1 MKNTSHQNMAYRR
14 RLLKG
19 LGAVALTP
27 FLPAATMATASRV
40 FIKSNG
46 NHKVLTCNIRVAL
59 PEDDAKGLGWNTR
72 REVCVRLI
80 KDQQPDI
87 IGFQEVL
94 KEQADYLQQ
103 QMPKYSLFGFDGPEM
118 DANPTGYHGIAK
130 NPIMWLK
137 QRYELLAGGTYWLSE
152 TPLVAGSMSWN
163 TARARHVNWVRLR
176 EIKTG
181 KEFRVVNLHLD
192 HKSAEAKVQQAKLM
206 ATESSQYQP
215 NFPQILTG
223 DFNSRASSNV
233 FDSVRAAGFIDSYA
247 ALHGETDPGVTAH
260 GFEPVDSPKLTDKG
274 KIDFIFYK
282 GSCKPLAAG
291 IIKDKPKGIFPSDHF
306 FVSAEI
312 SLI

>member
-1 MKNTSHQNMAYRR
+1 MKNKSPENVAFRR
-14 RLLKG
+14 RLIKG

-27 FLPAATMATASRV
+27 FLPAAVVAEASRPV
-40 FIKSNG
+40 IKGNG

-59 PEDDAKGLGWNTR
+59 PEDDEKGLGWNTR
-72 REVCVRLI
+72 RQVCVQLI

-94 KEQADYLQQ
+94 KEQAAYLQQ
-103 QMPKYSLFGFDGPEM
+103 QMPKYVLFGFDGPEM
-118 DANPTGYHGIAK
+118 DARPTGYHGIAK

-192 HKSAEAKVQQAKLM
+192 HKSHEAKIQQAKLM
-206 ATESSQYQP
+206 ATECSQYQP
-215 NFPQILTG
+215 AFPQILTG
-223 DFNSRASSNV
+223 DFNSRAGSDV
-233 FDSVRAAGFIDSYA
+233 FERVKTAGFVDSYA

-260 GFEPVDSPKLTDKG
+260 GFEPIDSPRLAGKG
-274 KIDFIFYK
+274 KIDFIFCK
-282 GSCKPLAAG
+282 GNCKPLTAG

-312 SLI
+312 TFL

>member
-1 MKNTSHQNMAYRR
+1 MKDKSQENVATRR
-14 RLLKG
+14 NVLKG
-19 LGAVALTP
+19 LGVIALAP
-27 FLPAATMATASRV
+27 FLPATGMAATENE
-40 FIKSNG
+40 IKKNRAG
-46 NHKVLTCNIRVAL
+46 HKVLTCNIRVAL
-59 PEDDAKGLGWNTR
+59 PEDDAKGFGWNSR

-94 KEQADYLQQ
+94 KEQAAYLQQ
-103 QMPKYSLFGFDGPEM
+103 QMPGYALFGFDGPEM
-118 DANPTGYHGIAK
+118 DAHPTGYHGIAK

-137 QRYELLAGGTYWLSE
+137 RRYELLTGGTYWLSE
-152 TPLVAGSMSWN
+152 TPLVAGSGSWN

-192 HKSAEAKVQQAKLM
+192 HKSPEAKVQQAKLM

-215 NFPQILTG
+215 AFPQILTG
-223 DFNSRASSNV
+223 DFNAKAASKV
-233 FDSVRAAGFIDSYA
+233 FDSVKAAGFSDSYA
-247 ALHGETDPGVTAH
+247 ALHGEADPGVTAH
-260 GFEPVDSPKLTDKG
+260 GFEPIDSPKLVGKG
-274 KIDFIFYK
+274 KIDFIFCK
-282 GSCKPLAAG
+282 GNCKPLAAG

-312 SLI
+312 TLL

>member
-1 MKNTSHQNMAYRR
+1 MKNKSPENVASRR

-27 FLPAATMATASRV
+27 FLPAARMAAASEA
-40 FIKSNG
+40 FIKGNG
-46 NHKVLTCNIRVAL
+46 SHKVLTCNIRVAL
-59 PEDDAKGLGWNTR
+59 PEDDSKGLGWNTR
-72 REVCVRLI
+72 REVCVQLI
-80 KDQQPDI
+80 KDQHPDI
-87 IGFQEVL
+87 IGLQEVL
-94 KEQADYLQQ
+94 KEQSVYLQR

-130 NPIMWLK
+130 NPIMWLT

-176 EIKTG
+176 EIRTG

-192 HKSAEAKVQQAKLM
+192 HKSHEAKVQQAKLM
-206 ATESSQYQP
+206 AVESSQYQP
-215 NFPQILTG
+215 AFPQILTG
-223 DFNSRASSNV
+223 DFNSRATSDV
-233 FDSVRAAGFIDSYA
+233 FESVKAAGFTDSYA
-247 ALHGETDPGVTAH
+247 VLHGEADPGVTAH
-260 GFEPVDSPKLTDKG
+260 GFEPVDSAKLTGKG
-274 KIDFIFYK
+274 KIDFIFCK
-282 GSCKPLAAG
+282 GNCKPLAAG

-312 SLI
+312 MLL